1 MRRSIRILAVF
12 TLSLL
17 TARVTLAQTPS
28 AAGHWEGAI
37 HAPFGNVAVAVDIA
51 AEDGVLRGRFS
62 NPSEQINGLP
72 FARVSMDGRS
82 IELQLKMGT
91 ESQAFKGTLSS
102 DGRAMS
108 GDFLISVFG
117 VPFDLTRTGDAKFE
131 AAPTSPVLAK
141 IFEGTW
147 RGDLS
152 VGGDTHSMVLTLANR
167 DAQTSAGSWGVN
179 DGVQI
184 PITIVVGGS
193 HVTIAS
199 PVTRE
204 TFNGTIDAEG
214 GQIAGTFAEGDR
226 QVPLTLR
233 KAR

>member
-1 MRRSIRILAVF
+1 MCRSIRILVVF

-17 TARVTLAQTPS
+17 PARVALAQTPS

-82 IELQLKMGT
+82 IELQLKMGA
-91 ESQAFKGTLSS
+91 EPQAFRGTLSS

-117 VPFDLTRTGDAKFE
+117 VPFDLTRTGDAKFD

-147 RGDLS
+147 RGELS
-152 VGGDTHSMVLTLANR
+152 VGGDTQSMVLTLANR
-167 DAQTSAGSWGVN
+167 DAQTSAGTWGVN

-184 PITIVVGGS
+184 PVTIVVDGS
-193 HVTIAS
+193 KVTIAS

-214 GQIAGTFAEGDR
+214 GQIAGTIAEGDR

>member
-1 MRRSIRILAVF
+1 MHRSTRILVAF
-12 TLSLL
+12 TLALL
-17 TARVTLAQTPS
+17 PARVALAQTPS

-51 AEDGVLRGRFS
+51 SEDGVLRGRFS

-72 FARVSMDGRS
+72 FARVSIDGRS
-82 IELQLKMGT
+82 IELQLKMGS
-91 ESQAFKGTLSS
+91 ESQTFRGTLSS
-102 DGRAMS
+102 DGRTIS

-117 VPFDLTRTGDAKFE
+117 VPFDLARTGDAKFE
-131 AAPTSPVLAK
+131 AAPTSPVIAEA
-141 IFEGTW
+141 FEGTW
-147 RGDLS
+147 RGDLA
-152 VGGDTHSMVLTLANR
+152 VGETQSMVLTMANR
-167 DAQTSAGSWGVN
+167 DEKTSAGTWGVS

-184 PITIVVGGS
+184 PVTIAVDGS

-214 GQIAGTFAEGDR
+214 MQIAGTFAEGDR

-233 KAR
+233 KVR

>member
-1 MRRSIRILAVF
+1 MRRSTRILAAL
-12 TLSLL
+12 TLVLL
-17 TARVTLAQTPS
+17 PARVALAQTPS

-51 AEDGVLRGRFS
+51 AEDGILRGRFS

-72 FARVSMDGRS
+72 FARVTIDGPS
-82 IELQLKMGT
+82 VELQLKMGS
-91 ESQAFKGTLSS
+91 EAQAFRGTLSP
-102 DGRAMS
+102 DGRTMS
-108 GDFLISVFG
+108 GDFLISVVG
-117 VPFDLTRTGDAKFE
+117 VPFDLTRTGDAKFA
-131 AAPTSPVLAK
+131 AAPTSPAIAT

-147 RGDLS
+147 RGDLA
-152 VGGDTHSMVLTLANR
+152 VGGDTQSMVLALANR
-167 DAQTSAGSWGVN
+167 DAQTSAGTWGVN

-184 PITIVVGGS
+184 PVTIVVDGS
-193 HVTIAS
+193 HVAIAS

-204 TFNGTIDAEG
+204 TFTGTIDPEG

>member
-1 MRRSIRILAVF
+1 MCRSIRILVLF

-17 TARVTLAQTPS
+17 PARVALAQTPS

-62 NPSEQINGLP
+62 NPSEQINGLA
-72 FARVSMDGRS
+72 FARASIDGRS
-82 IELQLKMGT
+82 VELQLKVGT
-91 ESQAFKGTLSS
+91 GSQTFRGTLSS
-102 DGRAMS
+102 DGRTMS

-131 AAPTSPVLAK
+131 AAPTSPVIAK
-141 IFEGTW
+141 MFEGTW
-147 RGDLS
+147 RGDLGVEGETQS
-152 VGGDTHSMVLTLANR
+152 LALTMANR
-167 DAQTSAGSWGVN
+167 DEKTSAGTWGLI

-184 PITIVVGGS
+184 PVTIVVDGS

>member
-1 MRRSIRILAVF
+1 MRRSTRIFVVF

-17 TARVTLAQTPS
+17 PARVALAQTPS

-51 AEDGVLRGRFS
+51 SEDGVLRGRFS

-82 IELQLKMGT
+82 IELQLKTGA
-91 ESQAFKGTLSS
+91 ESQTFRGTLSS
-102 DGRAMS
+102 GGQTMS

-131 AAPTSPVLAK
+131 LAPTSPVIAN

-147 RGDLS
+147 RGDLG
-152 VGGDTHSMVLTLANR
+152 VGGETQSMVLTMANR
-167 DAQTSAGSWGVN
+167 DAQTSAGTWGIS

-184 PITIVVGGS
+184 PVTIVVDGS

-204 TFNGTIDAEG
+204 TFNGAIDAEG
-214 GQIAGTFAEGDR
+214 GQITGTFVEGDR

-233 KAR
+233 KPR